1 QGFFTLLALLGVV
14 GGTAPDTVGGTSEER
29 RESMTC
35 NEREGNNF
43 QLMEKLGEAE
53 NKVKEAVTT
62 RDQILEHLI
71 QARSFRRLIGE
82 ETSFCELPGEI
93 LSMIISNLP
102 FRDQMFSR
110 VSNRLFEIEKKAP
123 QLRTLEDTDFDLIV
137 YVESSDEMF
146 LTHQIDM
153 GEEEGDIERKI
164 ILPFDAALSMIN
176 RASRTMKLKGIEL
189 RNIHILPPDQLK
201 K

>member
-35 NEREGNNF
+35 NEREKEII

-62 RDQILEHLI
+62 RDQILEQLI
-71 QARSFRRLIGE
+71 QARSFRRAIGE
-82 ETSFCELPGEI
+82 ETSLCELPGEI

-102 FRDQMFSR
+102 FRDRLFSR
-110 VSNRLFEIEKKAP
+110 VSKRLFEIEKNVP
-123 QLRTLEDTDFDLIV
+123 VLRSLEDTDFDLIV
-137 YVESSDEMF
+137 CVESSGEIS
-146 LTHQIDM
+146 LTHM
-153 GEEEGDIERKI
+153 EEEDDNYDKEV

-176 RASRTMKLKGIEL
+176 RASRTMKLKGIHL
-189 RNIHILPPDQLK
+189 RNIHILPPDQLTK
-201 K
+201 